1 MISRSRFAPSLVAA
15 VLLVLLGL
23 LIQRPAVGQQ
33 VLVALD
39 SITAADLRR
48 DVYILA
54 SDDMRGRLVGTD
66 ENRVAAQFI
75 EERFEQL
82 GLRTATPDA
91 TYRQPFEL
99 LTTKLG
105 PKNTL
110 QTRVGGRVETAEFS
124 TDFHPQP
131 FTGTGRAEGPVVF
144 VGFGISAPE
153 LAHDDYQNVDVAGKV
168 VLALEHEP
176 GEFDPGSA
184 FAGVVS
190 SEHGRSLRKA
200 LEAQRRGAAAIV
212 FVADVHNHT
221 PPRSLRET
229 MRSTWPRQPRR
240 VPSYQLAAWVGRLH
254 IPAIR
259 ISTDQGDILVRR
271 AGDTL
276 HALASRAETIGGNTP
291 VEIPDVTLE
300 LVTSVS
306 RFLTSADNVV
316 GLIEG
321 ADPTLRH
328 EWLILCA
335 HYDHEG
341 TDGTRIFTG
350 ADDDASGVAGLLEIA
365 EAYALASRQ
374 GHRPRRSILLA
385 AWNAEEQGLLGAWA
399 YTEQPLAPLK
409 DTVAV
414 INMDMI
420 GRNEEVPS
428 DGGHRFGG
436 LEPQTAESNRNA
448 VNILGYSYSTDL
460 RAATESANDTT
471 NLVLRFRYDNNSSN
485 LIRRSDHWPFLF
497 NRVPALFVHTGLHPD
512 YHTERDRPD
521 TLDYDKMARVVRL
534 VYQLSWDL
542 SLRDSRPSLTAP
554 RERDA
559 AFSRRGMP
567 SGGVAARPYVSGLLP
582 RRALRGPTASSSQRG
597 RGATRDTPHG
607 MLDESP
613 APAFTGRPVLEA
625 ALHLHR
631 QSEHLEILSTRHPNG
646 AKPGEVRRQPLD
658 VEEAVSALPQ
668 PLDQDAER
676 NFRGAGRGMKH
687 RFSEECSS

>member
-1 MISRSRFAPSLVAA
+1 MISCSRFSS
-15 VLLVLLGL
+15 LLVLAAL
-23 LIQRPAVGQQ
+23 LVVPNVLTQRPAAGQQ
-33 VLVALD
+33 TLRAHD

-54 SDDMRGRLVGTD
+54 SDDMGGRLVGTD
-66 ENRVAAQFI
+66 ENRLAARFI
-75 EERFEQL
+75 EERFAQL
-82 GLRTATPDA
+82 GLKAVTPDQ

-105 PKNTL
+105 RENTL
-110 QTRVGGRVETAEFS
+110 QTRAGGSIEDAELS
-124 TDFHPQP
+124 SNFHPEP
-131 FTGTGRAEGPVVF
+131 FAGTGRAEGPVVF
-144 VGFGISAPE
+144 VGFGISAPK
-153 LAHDDYQNVDVAGKV
+153 LAHDDYQNADVAGKV

-176 GEFDPGSA
+176 GEFDAESA

-212 FVADVHNHT
+212 FVADVHNHS
-221 PPRSLRET
+221 PPRSLRQT
-229 MRSTWPRQPRR
+229 MGSTWPREPRR
-240 VPSYQLAAWVGRLH
+240 VPAYQLAALVGELH

-259 ISTDQGDILVRR
+259 ISPDQGNRLVRP

-276 HALASRAETIGGNTP
+276 HALALGAETLGGITP

-306 RFLTSADNVV
+306 RKPMWADNVV

-341 TDGTRIFTG
+341 TNGARIFTG

-365 EAYALASRQ
+365 EAYSLAARQ

-399 YTEQPLAPLK
+399 YTEQPLAPLG

-420 GRNEEVPS
+420 GRSEEVPS
-428 DGGHRFGG
+428 GGGQRFLG
-436 LEPQTAESNRNA
+436 LEPQTAESSRNA

-460 RAATESANDTT
+460 KAATEAANGTT
-471 NLVLRFRYDNNSSN
+471 NLELRFRYDNNRSN
-485 LIRRSDHWPFLF
+485 LLRRSDHWPFLF

-542 SLRDSRPSLTAP
+542 SLGDTRPT
-554 RERDA
+554 
-559 AFSRRGMP
+559 
-567 SGGVAARPYVSGLLP
+567 
-582 RRALRGPTASSSQRG
+582 
-597 RGATRDTPHG
+597 
-607 MLDESP
+607 LD
-613 APAFTGRPVLEA
+613 
-625 ALHLHR
+625 
-631 QSEHLEILSTRHPNG
+631 
-646 AKPGEVRRQPLD
+646 
-658 VEEAVSALPQ
+658 
-668 PLDQDAER
+668 
-676 NFRGAGRGMKH
+676 
-687 RFSEECSS
+687 